1 MPILIEPATILGPD
15 LAPLV
20 AEADAAG
27 YSFVRRLRDAWMSGE
42 NRFDRAGETL
52 LAARVDRHLVGIGGL
67 NIDPFVRTDRVGRLR
82 HLYVAEHA
90 RRLGVGSALV
100 GRLLAAAT
108 PHFAVVR
115 LRTDSADAAAFYA
128 RLGFQPTDEPE
139 ATHILR
145 IG

>member
-42 NRFDRAGETL
+42 NRFDRPGETL
-52 LAARVDRHLVGIGGL
+52 LTARVDGRLLGIGGL
-67 NIDPFVRTDRVGRLR
+67 NIDPFAHADRVGRLR
-82 HLYVAEHA
+82 HLYVACDA
-90 RRLGVGSALV
+90 RGLGVGRALV
-100 GRLLAAAT
+100 SRILTAAP

-115 LRTDSADAAAFYA
+115 LRTDSPDAAAFYA
-128 RLGFQPTDEPE
+128 RLGFQPTDEPH
-139 ATHILR
+139 ATHLIR
-145 IG
+145 TG